1 MHDQSIPAGNHTGD
15 CDSICDQFS
24 DPKSIS
30 RVISYSVGHIFGGN
44 GCAQRG
50 SDVDHMCG
58 IKPVEGQKHH

>member
-30 RVISYSVGHIFGGN
+30 RVISYSVGHICGWN
-44 GCAQRG
+44 GCAHRG
-50 SDVDHMCG
+50 SDDDYMHE
-58 IKPVEGQKHH
+58 IQSAEGQKYH